1 MSILG
6 VDSPG
11 PQRYTAS
18 EPFRKLSNYKSYGA
32 VKIAEGNPKSDVDW
46 KIYQA
51 AALPSS
57 ADYNPNNSDF
67 DCTSGGQFSTAF
79 VPSSLDWVIHRSRQI
94 PGPGDYYPKDRRKN
108 VSFKISEARPK
119 SDVEWRIYRASSIPG
134 PGEYDLNPS
143 GFRPNGAR
151 LLGRVTRGN
160 YQTTLP
166 NAVGYVHNTI
176 NHKGPNQCREE
187 GAMGRQSNSEKKTG
201 ASFFFGSRTRQDRY
215 DYELMCDDEK
225 DWRMKQRKKLA
236 RKKHKEVNRKLEELG
251 ERSRHF
257 GWDPLAMDG
266 KPSKDM
272 RQSRSTPSI
281 ILSEQHKTLVG
292 NRKKPSF
299 IGKKKFAYK
308 TQNRQVNFLSR
319 PRYVK
324 RLPTLS
330 QHAALMRII
339 EQHGSNDIKQHY
351 GL

>member
-1 MSILG
+1 
-6 VDSPG
+6 
-11 PQRYTAS
+11 
-18 EPFRKLSNYKSYGA
+18 
-32 VKIAEGNPKSDVDW
+32 
-46 KIYQA
+46 
-51 AALPSS
+51 
-57 ADYNPNNSDF
+57 
-67 DCTSGGQFSTAF
+67 
-79 VPSSLDWVIHRSRQI
+79 
-94 PGPGDYYPKDRRKN
+94 
-108 VSFKISEARPK
+108 
-119 SDVEWRIYRASSIPG
+119 
-134 PGEYDLNPS
+134 
-143 GFRPNGAR
+143 
-151 LLGRVTRGN
+151 
-160 YQTTLP
+160 
-166 NAVGYVHNTI
+166 
-176 NHKGPNQCREE
+176 
-187 GAMGRQSNSEKKTG
+187 
-201 ASFFFGSRTRQDRY
+201 
-215 DYELMCDDEK
+215 
-225 DWRMKQRKKLA
+225 MKQRKKLA